1 MFIETLSESKS
12 KTFNQCS
19 LKYKYKYV
27 DKIKEDESDKDYLTF
42 GSYIHKIFELGYKEK
57 DERNL
62 LVIAEEQKKNY
73 KFDDKFDKG
82 TEKCI
87 KNFLRFNSSLGE
99 TLCTEFPYEIEEQND
114 IKLNGVIDRVVK
126 GTAGGLLVIDYKT
139 SRTEQT
145 ELELFKDHQL
155 QGYVYACSKKFNVP
169 YTSIVASHYYPL
181 TNNFVKVRFT
191 NQQIVKYR
199 NDKIQEV
206 WKIRK
211 MKINECVAKENRFC
225 NWCGYKSMCPLY
237 VSQDV
242 ISQKLEEKK
251 NQRSK

>member
-1 MFIETLSESKS
+1 MFINTLSESKS

-27 DKIKEDESDKDYLTF
+27 DKIKEDEGDKDYLLF

-57 DERNL
+57 EEHNL
-62 LVIAEEQKKNY
+62 LVIAEEQRKNY
-73 KFDDKFDKG
+73 NFAKSFDKG

-87 KNFLRFNSSLGE
+87 KNFLKFNSTLGE
-99 TLCTEFPYEIEEQND
+99 TLCTEFPYEIEEAGD
-114 IKLNGVIDRVVK
+114 IKLNGVIDRVIK

-139 SRTEQT
+139 SKTEMK
-145 ELELFKDHQL
+145 ELDLFKDPQL

-169 YTSIVASHYYPL
+169 TNSIVAAHYYPV
-181 TNNFVKVRFT
+181 TNNFVRVRFT
-191 NQQIVKYR
+191 GQQIAKYK

-237 VSQDV
+237 VPQETV
-242 ISQKLEEKK
+242 AQKLEEKK
-251 NQRSK
+251 NPK